1 MPLQIGFKEKLAVV
15 LFSHKSEAHRCVREY
30 GSSPTDPLYK
40 VRALNDDYTS
50 IYLFIYH
57 MLSCLLMPAAA
68 AAVSDQVPG
77 RSSP

>member
-1 MPLQIGFKEKLAVV
+1 MLLQIGFKEKLAVV

-30 GSSPTDPLYK
+30 GSSLTDPLYK
-40 VRALNDDYTS
+40 VRALKNDYTS
-50 IYLFIYH
+50 IYLFIYRI
-57 MLSCLLMPAAA
+57 LSCLLIPA